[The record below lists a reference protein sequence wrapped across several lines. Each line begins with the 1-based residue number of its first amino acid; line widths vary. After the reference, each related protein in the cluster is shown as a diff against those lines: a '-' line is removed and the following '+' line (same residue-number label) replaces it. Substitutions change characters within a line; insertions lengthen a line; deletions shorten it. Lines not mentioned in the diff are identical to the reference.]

1 MNVLQGLSRIAH
13 QSLRRNFCSSLVRRS
28 STYESDG
35 KTSVTILNKEA
46 DAGLMIN
53 SYSQFGFR
61 LNNDMVVIGPM
72 AIFSRTV
79 LSWNVESHE
88 DINDESLS
96 LFCAIEPKIDVLVV
110 GIGDHTITPTFS
122 KKIIDFMK
130 RYKINVEVLGTEQAC
145 STFNFL
151 NAENRVVAAALIP
164 PMTMR
169 VNEDDL
175 MQKQISISKSFEV
188 SDK

>member
-1 MNVLQGLSRIAH
+1 MNFLHGIGRIAQ
-13 QSLRRNFCSSLVRRS
+13 QSLRRNICTARTLR

-53 SYSQFGFR
+53 SYSQYGFR
-61 LNNDMVVIGPM
+61 LNNDMVVLGPM
-72 AIFSRTV
+72 ALFSRTV

-88 DINDESLS
+88 DINDATLS

-110 GIGDHTITPTFS
+110 GIGDQTITPAFS
-122 KKIIDFMK
+122 RKIIDFMK

-145 STFNFL
+145 ATFNFL

-164 PMTMR
+164 PITMR
-169 VNEDDL
+169 LTEDDL
-175 MQKQISISKSFEV
+175 MQRQISISKTFEV

>member
-1 MNVLQGLSRIAH
+1 MNVLQGLGRIAH
-13 QSLRRNFCSSLVRRS
+13 QSLRRNICTTLARR

-46 DAGLMIN
+46 EAGLMIN
-53 SYSQFGFR
+53 SYSQYGFR
-61 LNNDMVVIGPM
+61 LNNDMVVVGPM

-110 GIGDHTITPTFS
+110 GIGDNTITPAFS

-130 RYKINVEVLGTEQAC
+130 RHKINVEVLGTEQAC
-145 STFNFL
+145 ATFNFL

-164 PMTMR
+164 PITLR
-169 VNEDDL
+169 INEDDL
-175 MQKQISISKSFEV
+175 MQKQIAVSRTFEV

>member
-1 MNVLQGLSRIAH
+1 MNVLHGLGKIA
-13 QSLRRNFCSSLVRRS
+13 QRSLRRNICTTLARR

-61 LNNDMVVIGPM
+61 LNNEMVVLGPM

-79 LSWNVESHE
+79 LSWNVESYE
-88 DINDESLS
+88 DINDATLS

-110 GIGDHTITPTFS
+110 GIGDQTITPAFS
-122 KKIIDFMK
+122 RKIIDFMK
-130 RYKINVEVLGTEQAC
+130 QHKINVEVLGTEQAC
-145 STFNFL
+145 ATFNFL

-164 PMTMR
+164 PISIRLT
-169 VNEDDL
+169 EDDL
-175 MQKQISISKSFEV
+175 MRKQISLSKTFEV